1 LLTIHKTQIR
11 CAEVLMISRTI
22 REQVTRQLRD
32 AVVSGEYPAGQP
44 LREADVAE
52 RFGVSR
58 GPIRDAFLQLSHEGF
73 LAYQANCGV
82 TVREAPDSLNREF
95 IVSLRQQ
102 TECYT
107 VKRGFEQLTTGPL
120 DAVEEALTN
129 LGKACADGD
138 VARIA
143 HCDVAFHQAI
153 MEACGGDDLLPVWK
167 WLCSQM
173 LLSYSRLDDSAQIH
187 KEHARIL
194 ESIRAGSK
202 QKTMAA
208 IKANIR

>member
-1 LLTIHKTQIR
+1 
-11 CAEVLMISRTI
+11 MISRTI

-32 AVVSGEYPAGQP
+32 AVVSGEYPPGQP
-44 LREADVAE
+44 LRETEVAE

-107 VKRGFEQLTTGPL
+107 VKRGFEQLTAGPL
-120 DAVEEALTN
+120 DAIEAALTN
-129 LGKACADGD
+129 LGKACADSD

-143 HCDVAFHQAI
+143 HCDVGFHQAI
-153 MEACGGDDLLPVWK
+153 IEACGGEDLLPVWK

-173 LLSYSRLDDSAQIH
+173 LLSYSRLDDSEQIH
-187 KEHARIL
+187 QEHTAIL
-194 ESIRAGSK
+194 EAIRAGSK
-202 QKTMAA
+202 QKTIAA